1 MFRSILCDYNNTY
14 ILVKVTITVVQATSA
29 EPNNANKKVIFKN
42 CAPFTSCISRINNT
56 QVDDAQYIDGVMP
69 MHNLLEYSN
78 NYSKTFELLWQ
89 DCIGDWLQML
99 LILKLLI
106 LLQIKLLLIHLTGKT
121 GNNGTKNV
129 ELMVPLHLSN
139 FWRTAEM
146 VLINCEINLDL
157 NWSDKCVIV
166 VNNPNEDTTFSI
178 TDAKL
183 YVPFVTLL
191 NQNNAKLL
199 KQSKSGFKRTTN
211 CNKYQPKVS
220 TEDQINI

>member
-1 MFRSILCDYNNTY
+1 
-14 ILVKVTITVVQATSA
+14 
-29 EPNNANKKVIFKN
+29 
-42 CAPFTSCISRINNT
+42 
-56 QVDDAQYIDGVMP
+56 
-69 MHNLLEYSN
+69 
-78 NYSKTFELLWQ
+78 
-89 DCIGDWLQML
+89 ML

-129 ELMVPLHLSN
+129 ELMVPLKHLSN

-199 KQSKSGFKRTTN
+199 KQSKSGFKRTIN

-220 TEDQINI
+220 TERPNQYLDFLIEPSFQGVNRPFVLSFQNELQRTSYKRYYLLTRKIKKYNFMIDGQNIFDQPVRNNLIIYDNIAIGQGDSYTTGCLLDYNYF